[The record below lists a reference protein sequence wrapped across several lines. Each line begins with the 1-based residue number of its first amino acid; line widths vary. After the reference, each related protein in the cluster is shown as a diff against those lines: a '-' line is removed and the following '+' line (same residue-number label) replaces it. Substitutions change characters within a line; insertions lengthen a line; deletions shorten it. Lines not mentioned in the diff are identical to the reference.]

1 MLLFGS
7 ELFQHTLPPNPLSY
21 YTRYDCILQQ
31 LVHLYEKT
39 VIFEESREVY
49 VSKPSDGEEKTRRDS
64 QIRQVFQRK
73 LKSMAKTL
81 DLDTENEYNMSYIV
95 IDRLSIEGLI

>member
-1 MLLFGS
+1 MSSNG
-7 ELFQHTLPPNPLSY
+7 
-21 YTRYDCILQQ
+21 
-31 LVHLYEKT
+31 K
-39 VIFEESREVY
+39 
-49 VSKPSDGEEKTRRDS
+49 GKTRRES
-64 QIRQVFQRK
+64 QIRQVFQTK

>member
-1 MLLFGS
+1 
-7 ELFQHTLPPNPLSY
+7 
-21 YTRYDCILQQ
+21 
-31 LVHLYEKT
+31 VHLYERT

-49 VSKPSDGEEKTRRDS
+49 VSKSSDGGGKTRRDS

-73 LKSMAKTL
+73 LKSLAKTL

>member
-1 MLLFGS
+1 M
-7 ELFQHTLPPNPLSY
+7 
-21 YTRYDCILQQ
+21 
-31 LVHLYEKT
+31 EKQKEQGKAKI
-39 VIFEESREVY
+39 VKCFKEM
-49 VSKPSDGEEKTRRDS
+49 
-64 QIRQVFQRK
+64 

>member
-1 MLLFGS
+1 MFMKK
-7 ELFQHTLPPNPLSY
+7 LSCLK
-21 YTRYDCILQQ
+21 RVERIGIPMSS
-31 LVHLYEKT
+31 YEKGK
-39 VIFEESREVY
+39 SWRE
-49 VSKPSDGEEKTRRDS
+49 S
-64 QIRQVFQRK
+64 QIRQVFQTK

>member
-1 MLLFGS
+1 MKK
-7 ELFQHTLPPNPLSY
+7 LSCFKKIE
-21 YTRYDCILQQ
+21 RIGPM
-31 LVHLYEKT
+31 
-39 VIFEESREVY
+39 
-49 VSKPSDGEEKTRRDS
+49 PSNGKGKTRKES

>member
-1 MLLFGS
+1 
-7 ELFQHTLPPNPLSY
+7 
-21 YTRYDCILQQ
+21 LQQ